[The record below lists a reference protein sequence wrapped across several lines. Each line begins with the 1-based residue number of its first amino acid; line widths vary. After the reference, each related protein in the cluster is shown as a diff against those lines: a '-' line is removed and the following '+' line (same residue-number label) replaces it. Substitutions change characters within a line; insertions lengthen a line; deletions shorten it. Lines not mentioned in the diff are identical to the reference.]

1 MQVFFQVDKYFYI
14 YHRVDDMTF
23 SSRRRARKK
32 LLCAVIVLALCSC
45 FTKFMTWQH
54 NHRDAVIVHVP
65 IEAFNDEGKLV
76 DEKWV
81 SYLKK
86 HRPVGVIFFPEHF
99 KKRDVSI
106 KIISEIKKVLG
117 ERTFLAVDE
126 EGGMI
131 QRIPW
136 MDIPSAMEV
145 ARKYSEL
152 KLTKGIVDAKTYV
165 LDIYDPMFK
174 EMKKLGLN
182 MDFAPNLD
190 ISFANVDVNK
200 DYAKAV
206 EYMSITRT
214 PIEKISFWQKSLYNE
229 GALFKSYLND
239 IGERKLPSYELH
251 FDGLW
256 NAADD
261 KIKQKLKP
269 VFDKARPYANY
280 AAVIGSRSY
289 SAKPQVIAEVASIFM
304 DAAQENGIKY
314 VVKHAL
320 GHGRAVGDTHQGQ
333 QVIDVSKEE
342 LLNYDMK
349 PYILLADKIKFVMP
363 SHIIYSA
370 IDDKPATASQKVLD
384 FFRENVTS
392 KAVFISDDM
401 SMAGADSIA
410 ESPCEM
416 LIISHKTV
424 EEIEQMHVK
433 RINIKDVEWI

>member
-1 MQVFFQVDKYFYI
+1 
-14 YHRVDDMTF
+14 MTF
-23 SSRRRARKK
+23 SSRRRIRRK
-32 LLCAVIVLALCSC
+32 LLCVAVVLALCSC

-76 DEKWV
+76 DEKWT

-106 KIISEIKKVLG
+106 KIITEIKKILG
-117 ERTFLAVDE
+117 EQTFFAVDE

-145 ARKYSEL
+145 ASKYSEL
-152 KLTKGIVDAKTYV
+152 KLKKGIIDAKQYV
-165 LDIYDPMFK
+165 RDIYAPMFK
-174 EMKKLGLN
+174 EMKELGLN

-190 ISFANVDVNK
+190 ISFLNADVNK
-200 DYAKAV
+200 HYAKAV
-206 EYMSITRT
+206 EYMSITRI

-239 IGERKLPSYELH
+239 IGVRKLPLYELH

-256 NAADD
+256 KDADA
-261 KIKQKLKP
+261 KTKQKLKP
-269 VFDKARPYANY
+269 KFDKAKPYANY

-289 SAKPQVIAEVASIFM
+289 SSKPQVIAEVASIFM
-304 DAAQENGIKY
+304 DVARENGIKY

-320 GHGRAVGDTHQGQ
+320 GHGRAIGDTHQGQ
-333 QVIDVSKEE
+333 QVVNVPKEE
-342 LLNYDMK
+342 LLSYDMK

-363 SHIIYSA
+363 SHIVYSA

-384 FFRENVTS
+384 FFRENVTD

-410 ESPCEM
+410 ESPCDM

-424 EEIEQMHVK
+424 DEIEQMYVK
-433 RINIKDVEWI
+433 RLNIKDVEWI

>member
-23 SSRRRARKK
+23 SSRRRMRRK
-32 LLCAVIVLALCSC
+32 LICVVVVLALCSC

-54 NHRDAVIVHVP
+54 NHRDAVIVQVP

-76 DEKWV
+76 DEKWTG
-81 SYLKK
+81 YLKK

-99 KKRDVSI
+99 KKRNVS
-106 KIISEIKKVLG
+106 KNIIAEIKKILG
-117 ERTFLAVDE
+117 EKTFLAVDE
-126 EGGMI
+126 EGGMV

-152 KLTKGIVDAKTYV
+152 KLKKGIIDAKRYV
-165 LDIYDPMFK
+165 QDIYDPMFK
-174 EMKKLGLN
+174 EIKELGLN

-206 EYMSITRT
+206 EYMSITRI
-214 PIEKISFWQKSLYNE
+214 PIEKVSFWQKSLYNE
-229 GALFKSYLND
+229 GAMFKSYLND
-239 IGERKLPSYELH
+239 IGVRKLPPYEMH

-256 NAADD
+256 SDADD
-261 KIKQKLKP
+261 KTKQKLKP
-269 VFDKARPYANY
+269 IFDKAKSYANY

-304 DAAQENGIKY
+304 DAARENGIKY

-342 LLNYDMK
+342 LLSYDMK

-363 SHIIYSA
+363 SHIVYSA

-384 FFRENVTS
+384 FFRENVTE

-401 SMAGADSIA
+401 SMAGADSVA
-410 ESPCEM
+410 ESPCDI
-416 LIISHKTV
+416 LIVSHKTV
-424 EEIEQMHVK
+424 DEIEQM
-433 RINIKDVEWI
+433 NIKRVKINEVDWI

>member
-1 MQVFFQVDKYFYI
+1 
-14 YHRVDDMTF
+14 MTF

-45 FTKFMTWQH
+45 FTNFMTWQH

-65 IEAFNDEGKLV
+65 IEAFNDEGKLI
-76 DEKWV
+76 DGKWTN
-81 SYLKK
+81 YLKK

-106 KIISEIKKVLG
+106 KIISEIKKILG
-117 ERTFLAVDE
+117 EKTFLAVDE

-152 KLTKGIVDAKTYV
+152 KLKKGIVDAKKYV
-165 LDIYDPMFK
+165 LDIYGPMFK
-174 EMKKLGLN
+174 EIKELGLN

-190 ISFANVDVNK
+190 ISFYNGSVNK
-200 DYAKAV
+200 DYAKAA
-206 EYMSITRT
+206 EYMSISRI
-214 PIEKISFWQKSLYNE
+214 PPEKITFWQKSLYNE
-229 GALFKSYLND
+229 AALFKSYLND
-239 IGERKLPSYELH
+239 IGVRKLPLYELH
-251 FDGLW
+251 FDSLW
-256 NAADD
+256 RDADD
-261 KIKQKLKP
+261 KTKRKMRPTFDKLKQ
-269 VFDKARPYANY
+269 YANY
-280 AAVIGSRSY
+280 AAVIGSRSFGHEP
-289 SAKPQVIAEVASIFM
+289 KVVAEVASIFM
-304 DAAQENGIKY
+304 DAAREYNIKY

-333 QVIDVSKEE
+333 QIVDVPEEE
-342 LLNYDMK
+342 LLNYDTL

-363 SHIIYSA
+363 SHIVYSA

-401 SMAGADSIA
+401 SMAGADNIS
-410 ESPCEM
+410 ESPCDM
-416 LIISHKTV
+416 LIVSHKTV
-424 EEIEQMHVK
+424 DEIEQM
-433 RINIKDVEWI
+433 NIKKVNITKVDWI